1 MAIYTPPDADSDD
14 DSDAGKGKGKGAKK
28 KAKKDP
34 NAPKV
39 RRSDC
44 IRCFHVGTIFYQ
56 TLTDT

>member
-1 MAIYTPPDADSDD
+1 MSIYTPPDADSDD

-39 RRSDC
+39 RRSDLYVA
-44 IRCFHVGTIFYQ
+44 FT
-56 TLTDT
+56 